1 MISFPSATNKR
12 VGEPDYFLTHD
23 LRSLKNHPIPVATD
37 PDGTAEDDVDEVD
50 IQEFDKAFST

>member
-1 MISFPSATNKR
+1 MFSIYATNK
-12 VGEPDYFLTHD
+12 GFCDKFITHD

-37 PDGTAEDDVDEVD
+37 PDGTAEDDMDEVD